1 MSDRVVAEAFPPGDF
16 IREELEARGWS
27 QAFLAD
33 AMGQDSEMV
42 AELIDGNI
50 QVTPEVAEQLGAAF
64 DTGAQLWLN
73 LEASYQSYMNAKR
86 RVAGDRVAV

>member
-1 MSDRVVAEAFPPGDF
+1 MTDRVVAEAFPPGDF

-27 QAFLAD
+27 PAYLAD
-33 AMGQDSEMV
+33 AMGQDGKTV
-42 AELIDGNI
+42 VELIDGDR

-73 LEASYQSYMNAKR
+73 LEASYQSYLNAKR
-86 RVAGDRVAV
+86 RVAGNIVAV